1 MDNNKYILV
10 GWPEI
15 QNFLNPSIDKGRIF
29 IGTNIGEPTDY
40 VVSTWFVPE
49 DLYNEVCKK

>member
-15 QNFLNPSIDKGRIF
+15 QNFLNHSNDRKRIF
-29 IGTNIGEPTDY
+29 IGTNMGEPTDY
-40 VVSTWFVPE
+40 IVNTWFVPE
-49 DLYNEVCKK
+49 DLYNKVHKK